1 ADLEPPVP
9 AGLGQLNPSLD
20 SFAEFLGIDLD
31 LILAAA
37 EMSPKLVDTPPSA
50 AETRAWLEGLPTAGK
65 DDLLPRL
72 IDGEGSSVGSE
83 LVQRMRRQRANG
95 DGQAAPAA
103 VPRTVAELRRRGKEV
118 AVERRRKAAVE
129 AARRKAERERAAAQA
144 RTVHLDQL
152 VGKEP
157 ALWAS

>member
-1 ADLEPPVP
+1 
-9 AGLGQLNPSLD
+9 
-20 SFAEFLGIDLD
+20 
-31 LILAAA
+31 
-37 EMSPKLVDTPPSA
+37 
-50 AETRAWLEGLPTAGK
+50 
-65 DDLLPRL
+65 
-72 IDGEGSSVGSE
+72 EGSSVGSE

-95 DGQAAPAA
+95 DGQASPAA

-157 ALWAS
+157 ALWASVMSLITTMKPKSYDQAVALLTDLRDLAARNHEAGFPARVEALRAAHGGKRAFIGRLDEAGL